1 MMQRFGGNS
10 RWRWGLC
17 VLIGM
22 SLLAACQPEAR
33 TIVELP
39 TATLQPI
46 ASQTARLTATPVPS
60 NTPLP
65 TFTFTPTDVP
75 PSSTPTLSPTPTM
88 TPTITGIVQSLQNVN
103 VREGPGV
110 TYSGFTALTPGT
122 GVQIIGRDNTGDWLN
137 IRLEDGREG
146 WISTR
151 LMFIPP
157 EATDLPTMTPSP
169 DMTSLA
175 LGTPLPTAILG
186 GGTVTPTP
194 PAAIVTATPIGT
206 PAESPATSTPPRS
219 VLDLVPEIPLVN
231 NSSIDLTA
239 TVLYQGAPS
248 ITPTITPTLLPTATA
263 GRELTLAAPGTPSTP
278 ATAAPTPANGTLNTT
293 VNEGLTE
300 DEVRALRGVDV
311 FAFCDK
317 TAYGIAKPTNLTAG
331 STIDIYWAWFA
342 REEAQVLQHVNAAK
356 ITLAVNG
363 TPIADLT
370 PYRTRI
376 RREDD
381 NFATYWYVPY
391 GPLTAGEY
399 KITYSMT
406 WDRAITDGYAMFG
419 PGTSTETEEESCTF
433 TVR

>member
-1 MMQRFGGNS
+1 MMQTFGGQS

-17 VLIGM
+17 VLIVM

-88 TPTITGIVQSLQNVN
+88 TPTITGIVQSLQSIN

-110 TYSGFTALTPGT
+110 TYSGFTAIKPGT
-122 GVQIIGRDNTGDWLN
+122 GVQIIGRDSTGEWLN
-137 IRLEDGREG
+137 IRLDDGREG
-146 WISTR
+146 WVSSK
-151 LMFIPP
+151 LLFIPP
-157 EATDLPTMTPSP
+157 VATELPTMTPSP
-169 DMTSLA
+169 NLTSLF

-194 PAAIVTATPIGT
+194 PAAITTATPIG
-206 PAESPATSTPPRS
+206 AATE
-219 VLDLVPEIPLVN
+219 EIALP
-231 NSSIDLTA
+231 TA
-239 TVLYQGAPS
+239 GAATLLPGIPVVGDSALQQTRTALEQGAPTVTS
-248 ITPTITPTLLPTATA
+248 TITPTLLPTVTA
-263 GRELTLAAPGTPSTP
+263 GRELTLS
-278 ATAAPTPANGTLNTT
+278 APTPANGTPDAAATPAPNSTANTT

-300 DEVRALRGVDV
+300 DQVKALKGVDV
-311 FAFCDK
+311 FAFCDNS
-317 TAYGIAKPTNLTAG
+317 AYGIKRPVNLTAG

-363 TPIADLT
+363 TPISDLT

-376 RREDD
+376 RREGE

-399 KITYSMT
+399 KITYNMT

-419 PGTSTETEEESCTF
+419 PGTSSASEDESCTF
-433 TVR
+433 TVK

>member
-17 VLIGM
+17 VLIGI
-22 SLLAACQPEAR
+22 SLLAACTPEAK

-88 TPTITGIVQSLQNVN
+88 TPTITGIVQSMQSIN

-110 TYSGFTALTPGT
+110 TYSGFTAIKPGT
-122 GVQIIGRDNTGDWLN
+122 GVQIIGRDSTGEWLN

-146 WISTR
+146 WVSTK

-157 EATDLPTMTPSP
+157 PPTEMPTMTPSP
-169 DMTSLA
+169 DLTSLA
-175 LGTPLPTAILG
+175 LGTPLPTALR
-186 GGTVTPTP
+186 GGTITATP
-194 PAAIVTATPIGT
+194 PAAISTATEIG
-206 PAESPATSTPPRS
+206 AASPTTAPTTAM
-219 VLDLVPEIPLVN
+219 LDSLPEIPMNDINATRESL
-231 NSSIDLTA
+231 SRGAA
-239 TVLYQGAPS
+239 TVTPS
-248 ITPTITPTLLPTATA
+248 ITPTLLPTATP
-263 GRELTLAAPGTPSTP
+263 GRELTLAVPGTPIAPGSSTP
-278 ATAAPTPANGTLNTT
+278 ATAAPTAADGTPNTT

-300 DEVRALRGVDV
+300 DQVKALKGVDV
-311 FAFCDK
+311 FAFCDR
-317 TAYGIAKPTNLTAG
+317 TAYGIAKPTALTPG

-363 TPIADLT
+363 TPITDLT

-376 RREDD
+376 RQEGE

-399 KITYSMT
+399 KITYSVT

-433 TVR
+433 TVK